1 MSSSPGDSG
10 VPASPA
16 NTDDLPSPMSPMG
29 EPLEVMTVTEP
40 IAKSE
45 AVSGPNPE
53 EQSASIDHHEC
64 VPNEVKMDQ
73 DVSSQGESKQQD
85 SGRSSLNIEIK
96 EEPDQDPPVQVE
108 RPKSPSPASEV
119 TVEATSNPF
128 YYVKWITFSGTRCPI
143 ITQEENGPCPL
154 LSLMNLLLL
163 RGKTSLPDGCEVI
176 SSDELVEKLA
186 EILLE
191 SMPKSVNDDE
201 RLNYEQ
207 NINDGIA
214 LLPSIVKGL
223 FVNIR
228 FSGVTQFEY
237 TDSLVIFDLLN
248 VPLYHGWVVDPQSKL
263 LAQAVGN
270 LSYNELTTKTITDMS
285 SDDEEKVRMAL
296 LTREF
301 LEESALQLT
310 FHGLCELNEKM
321 RDGELAIMFRN
332 NHFSTLYKQKGELFE
347 LMSDQGFLKEPS
359 VVWQTLSTIDG
370 DCQFV
375 DHSFKSVP
383 PKEPVTCD
391 IRTKEQQI
399 DQDHLLAM
407 TLAEEDKNRSR
418 EANNQTTDSKAEWS
432 QLPPPGSVSDE
443 ELALRLQEEER
454 EAALAAEQQ
463 HQRQSGGGG
472 GRRHP
477 HQHQRSQSQPSA
489 SQASGSSSQTRS
501 SQGQSKKLCVI
512 S

>member
-16 NTDDLPSPMSPMG
+16 NIEDLPSPLG
-29 EPLEVMTVTEP
+29 EQRQQEQGDGEITTKQTAQESHPDEVGPPEP
-40 IAKSE
+40 QREGS
-45 AVSGPNPE
+45 
-53 EQSASIDHHEC
+53 
-64 VPNEVKMDQ
+64 Q
-73 DVSSQGESKQQD
+73 DVKTDREDDPLADQGELKQPD
-85 SGRSSLNIEIK
+85 SGRGSPDMEVK
-96 EEPDQDPPVQVE
+96 EEAQVQTVSVQEE
-108 RPKSPSPASEV
+108 RPKSPAPEV
-119 TVEATSNPF
+119 AMEVTSNPF
-128 YYVKWITFSGTRCPI
+128 YYVKWITFNQSRCPI

-191 SMPKSVNDDE
+191 AMPNNVSDNE

-207 NINDGIA
+207 NINDAIA

-248 VPLYHGWVVDPQSKL
+248 VPLYHGWVVDPQNKL

-285 SDDEEKVRMAL
+285 SDDEEKVRVAL
-296 LTREF
+296 LTRQF

-347 LMSDQGFLKEPS
+347 LMSDQGFLKESS

-375 DHSFKSVP
+375 DHTFKSVS
-383 PKEPVTCD
+383 PKEPITCD

-407 TLAEEDKNRSR
+407 TLAEEDKKRSR
-418 EANNQTTDSKAEWS
+418 DVNNQTSDGSSEWAR
-432 QLPPPGSVSDE
+432 LPPPGSLSDE
-443 ELALRLQEEER
+443 ELALRLQEEEH

-463 HQRQSGGGG
+463 QQRQGQSGGGG
-472 GRRHP
+472 RRQH
-477 HQHQRSQSQPSA
+477 HQRSQSQPTT
-489 SQASGSSSQTRS
+489 SQASGSSSQARS